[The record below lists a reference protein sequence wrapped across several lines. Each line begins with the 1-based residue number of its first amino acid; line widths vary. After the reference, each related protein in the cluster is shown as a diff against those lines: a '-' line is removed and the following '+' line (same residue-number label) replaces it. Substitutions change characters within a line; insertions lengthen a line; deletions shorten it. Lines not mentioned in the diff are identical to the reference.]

1 MVGHILQN
9 MTDQVATS
17 RPTHSSDNPDE
28 NTQALGL
35 EKSPNR
41 VRGSSQNGGRSTS
54 KTRKEGTK
62 KTHSAANEKA
72 SNETDTESATTSM
85 LEISMELFEHMN
97 TNINNLA
104 AQVKNIADRQNVYE
118 AERQKQ
124 AAQAAMMAEKPNH
137 NKRKFEYDDE
147 SDDGEISIAAEN
159 DSDDDIIDSIN
170 ELLGGACD
178 SNRDK
183 MADASDSEQW
193 LAQLTSDLVDEEILA
208 PDIMPELAVT
218 LNKIT
223 TKRASDEKLKAKLDA
238 YPPPANITGMTTP
251 KVNPEVWSKLKADT
265 RSRDIRLQKAQL
277 RVVRGLTPLAQ
288 LAERILKAK
297 LSSSEINFSECLTL
311 ALNAF
316 SLIVNG
322 NSELS
327 YRRREMIRPDLN
339 ASYRGLCSTTTPITE
354 YLFGDDLAQVV
365 KDINETNRV
374 ATRVSGQGP
383 IKGNSRF
390 AYKGKTPY
398 KHAHPYANARSKNGG
413 NFPSFHK
420 KQGTCFDKKQ
430 HRRQ

>member
-1 MVGHILQN
+1 

-85 LEISMELFEHMN
+85 LEKSMELFEHMN

-118 AERQKQ
+118 TERQKQ
-124 AAQAAMMAEKPNH
+124 AAQAAMMADKPNH

-183 MADASDSEQW
+183 MADASDSGQW

-238 YPPPANITGMTTP
+238 YPPPANITGM
-251 KVNPEVWSKLKADT
+251 KADT

-322 NSELS
+322 NTELS

-339 ASYRGLCSTTTPITE
+339 ASYRGLC
-354 YLFGDDLAQVV
+354 
-365 KDINETNRV
+365 
-374 ATRVSGQGP
+374 
-383 IKGNSRF
+383 
-390 AYKGKTPY
+390 
-398 KHAHPYANARSKNGG
+398 
-413 NFPSFHK
+413 
-420 KQGTCFDKKQ
+420 
-430 HRRQ
+430 